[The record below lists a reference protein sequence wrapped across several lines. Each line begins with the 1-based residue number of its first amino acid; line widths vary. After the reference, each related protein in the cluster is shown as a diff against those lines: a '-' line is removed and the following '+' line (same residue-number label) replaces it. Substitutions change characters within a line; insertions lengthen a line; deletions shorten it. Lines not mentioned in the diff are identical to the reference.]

1 MNSDDDRLLD
11 VLQNIEVGLKTQY
24 ELDPDLTDSLCVF
37 ALDNAKIAVKQ
48 QHGFARNERV
58 STHESIQA
66 IVAWCVA
73 VGVERIG
80 KINDLTLKEYLAG
93 IDKVRN
99 SVARHAGDGNRG
111 YYHFIKAF
119 LP

>member
-1 MNSDDDRLLD
+1 MNPDDDRLLD
-11 VLQNIEVGLKTQY
+11 VLQNIESGLKTQY
-24 ELDPDLTDSLCVF
+24 EVDPDLTDSLCVF
-37 ALDNAKIAVKQ
+37 ALDNAKIAVKK

-66 IVAWCVA
+66 IIAWTVA

-80 KINDLTLKEYLAG
+80 TINDLTLKEYLAA
-93 IDKVRN
+93 IDKIR
-99 SVARHAGDGNRG
+99 SSIPRHAGGGSRG
-111 YYHFIKAF
+111 YYQFIKRF